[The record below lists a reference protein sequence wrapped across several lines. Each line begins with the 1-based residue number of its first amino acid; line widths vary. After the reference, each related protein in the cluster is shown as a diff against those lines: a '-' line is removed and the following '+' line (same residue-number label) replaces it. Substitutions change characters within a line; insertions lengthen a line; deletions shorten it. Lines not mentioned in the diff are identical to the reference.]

1 MFFFV
6 CGPSGTSQLPEK
18 RIRPNAQIPVMFM
31 QSTTK
36 VGNKE
41 FLTFMMVRRW
51 KLPRVCLCVVIVK
64 NVLCADETQPHFT
77 ELWPEL
83 L

>member
-1 MFFFV
+1 MESVFKKEGKNVFFV

-41 FLTFMMVRRW
+41 FLTFMMVRR
-51 KLPRVCLCVVIVK
+51 
-64 NVLCADETQPHFT
+64 
-77 ELWPEL
+77 
-83 L
+83 